1 MAQPFHITDDT
12 FESKVLQASKPV
24 LVDFWAEWCAPCK
37 MIAPAVEEIAA
48 EYDGRLSVAK
58 MDVDTSPKT
67 PNWLNIRGIPTLI
80 LFKGGAEI
88 KRLVGYRPKEA
99 LIEELL
105 PHI

>member
-24 LVDFWAEWCAPCK
+24 LVDFWAEWCAPCR
-37 MIAPAVEEIAA
+37 MIAPLVEEIAA
-48 EYDGRLSVAK
+48 EYDDRLSVAK
-58 MDVDTSPKT
+58 MDVDTSPET
-67 PNWLNIRGIPTLI
+67 PNWLGIQGIPTLI

-88 KRLVGYRPKEA
+88 KRLVGYRPKEV